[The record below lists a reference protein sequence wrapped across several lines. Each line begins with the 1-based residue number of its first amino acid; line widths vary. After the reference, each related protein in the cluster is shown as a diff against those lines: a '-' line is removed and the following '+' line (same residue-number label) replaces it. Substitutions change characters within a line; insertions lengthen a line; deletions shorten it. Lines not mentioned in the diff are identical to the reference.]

1 MDSLKAE
8 DSLADANKNMIEPAQ
23 VDALLPDNPQ
33 ALKIAYEQTILYARD
48 LNLKISELKQ
58 AEKVLRQNAA
68 DLAVLYEASQVFLSQ
83 NNIETTLHR
92 ACQLVVN
99 RFNLQ
104 LSRVGLLTNNDEAEI
119 HSVTTYPPDDDSSA
133 GGVGRIWV
141 NNTVEQDLLRRAI
154 RTAEAVAV
162 NCVES
167 DVWHVQSARLT
178 EDICSIAALPL
189 LHNNEVLGVM
199 SVYSRQPDYFSAD
212 RLQILQS
219 FANLMAV
226 ALAKA
231 RLFERLQLLSQQLV
245 EAQEA
250 ERRHIAREL
259 HDEIGQTLTA
269 VKINLQAMQ
278 RRANVSDLTA
288 SLHESMDIV
297 EQAIQQVRNLSLD
310 LRPSLLDDLGLIATL
325 RWYLDRQARWAGL
338 STQFTATPPDLH
350 LPANLETVCFRL
362 VQEALTNALR
372 HAQAHTIQ
380 VDLQQLEKEL
390 RLLISDDGI
399 GFEVEPTLKQVVYGK
414 GLGLVGM
421 QERVSLLGGRFEL
434 ESTPGQGTQ
443 IRVFLPLPE
452 VAVEG
457 KSL

>member
-8 DSLADANKNMIEPAQ
+8 DPAADANKNIIEPAQ

-33 ALKIAYEQTILYARD
+33 ALKIAYKQTILYARD
-48 LNLKISELKQ
+48 LNVKINELRQ
-58 AEKVLRQNAA
+58 AEKSLRQNAA

-83 NNIETTLHR
+83 NNIETTLQR
-92 ACQLVVN
+92 ACQLVVS

-104 LSRVGLLTNNDEAEI
+104 LSWVGLLTNNDEAEI
-119 HSVTTYPPDDDSSA
+119 HPVTTYPLDNANSA
-133 GGVGRIWV
+133 GLMGRIRAD
-141 NNTVEQDLLRRAI
+141 NAIEQDLIRRAI
-154 RTAEAVAV
+154 RTAEAAAV
-162 NCVES
+162 YLREPA
-167 DVWHVQSARLT
+167 HLT
-178 EDICSIAALPL
+178 GTLCSMAALPL

-199 SVYSRQPDYFSAD
+199 SVYSQQPDYFSAD

-219 FANLMAV
+219 FANLTAV

-245 EAQEA
+245 DAQEA

-278 RRANVSDLTA
+278 RRTDVSDLTT

-325 RWYLDRQARWAGL
+325 RWYLDRQTRRAGL
-338 STQFTATPPDLH
+338 SAQFTATPPDLN

-372 HAQAHTIQ
+372 HAQARTIQ
-380 VDLQQLEKEL
+380 VDLQQHEKEL
-390 RLLISDDGI
+390 RLVISDDGI

-443 IRVFLPLPE
+443 IRVFLPMPG
-452 VAVEG
+452 VAVED
-457 KSL
+457 KSW